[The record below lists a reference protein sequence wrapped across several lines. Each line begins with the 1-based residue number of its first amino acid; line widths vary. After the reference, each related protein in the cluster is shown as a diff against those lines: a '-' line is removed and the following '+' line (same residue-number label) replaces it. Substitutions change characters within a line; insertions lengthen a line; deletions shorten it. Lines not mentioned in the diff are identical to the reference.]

1 MEVTSAT
8 TTAPAASGSAA
19 GLAETFDNFL
29 TLLTAQLKNQD
40 PLSPLDT
47 NQFTDQLVQFTN
59 VEQAI
64 KTNDKL
70 DALIALQGANQLTAS
85 LGYIGKLVEV
95 DGVGLGLNDGS
106 ATMVYDLS
114 ANAAALSIEI
124 LDENG
129 ETVRHMSG
137 PSSSGRHE
145 VVWDGKDDAGADLPD
160 GSYQFVVSATDAQ
173 GDSVALTQGS
183 YGRVT
188 GVEVIGGIVTLS
200 LGGMKVTLSQV
211 ISVKEDLGDE
221 G

>member
-8 TTAPAASGSAA
+8 TAAAA
-19 GLAETFDNFL
+19 GTGSPVALSETFDNFL
-29 TLLTAQLKNQD
+29 VLLTTQLKNQD
-40 PLSPLDT
+40 PLSPLDS
-47 NQFTDQLVQFTN
+47 NQFTEQLVQFTN

-85 LGYIGKLVEV
+85 LGYIGKLVEI
-95 DGVGLGLNDGS
+95 DGVALNLDGGN

-114 ANAAALSIEI
+114 ANAAALSIEV

-129 ETVRHMSG
+129 ETVRHLNG
-137 PSSSGRHE
+137 PTGTGRHE
-145 VVWDGKDDAGADLPD
+145 VVWDGKDDSGKTLAD
-160 GSYQFVVSATDAQ
+160 GGYQFVVSATDAQ

-211 ISVKEDLGDE
+211 ISVKENLGDE